1 MDKRSNMNRYGI
13 SFLLVAVNSLCFS
26 AVQAAEESSYMLLAI
41 SSPSGMGS
49 YELVFENVDENNI
62 VRIMDP
68 ATGNRFSIKGSPYL
82 LKEVTPGRYFLSAI
96 NFVHDSD
103 SQRIV
108 ELRDSDEYIEVPARS
123 ISFIGS
129 LSIDVQ
135 TLQGTANTVE
145 IEYEPKSEVLRAAV
159 AEQAELFRSHDVFVA
174 APGSEPIV
182 IEKRLL
188 GL

>member
-1 MDKRSNMNRYGI
+1 MYKRWVSI
-13 SFLLVAVNSLCFS
+13 FLVALNSFCFT
-26 AVQAAEESSYMLLAI
+26 AVQAAEQSSYMLLAI

-49 YELVFENVDENNI
+49 YELVFENVDEDSI
-62 VRIMDP
+62 IRIMDS
-68 ATGNRFSIKGSPYL
+68 ATGNRFSIRGSPFL
-82 LKEVTPGRYFLSAI
+82 LKEVLPGRYFLSAI

-108 ELRDSDEYIEVPARS
+108 ELRDSGEYIEVPVRS

-129 LSIDVQ
+129 LSIDIQ
-135 TLQGTANTVE
+135 TLQGTANSVE

-159 AEQAELFRSHDVFVA
+159 AEQADLFRSHQVLVA
-174 APGSEPIV
+174 VPGSEPV
-182 IEKRLL
+182 AIEKRLL